1 VDGFDSFWERFKTLR
16 RLRLPRRDQVLDDY
30 YTQLHAEY
38 ERLDSSKLPKSMT
51 DLANEAQVLH
61 EKDRLTWAMAFAFER
76 MILMFLPDAEIAA
89 RAWHLRDRYRGIVT
103 KDQYALYE
111 KTHDPDATGDV
122 LRNDM
127 ASLLL
132 ALTEYYAVRQ
142 GIEVE
147 RTGFSNR
154 VQMMTGVLLLI
165 LGLSYPAIGCLLAT
179 LGPAHAVAAL
189 VIGIGV
195 FAGGWW
201 TGNNSWKNSGVAIL
215 VLVFAGLLVGVIS
228 HYSNPEPSQCA
239 KGSPPF
245 FTTLVMVIIAGLF
258 GGAFS
263 MLQRVQS
270 PIMDGDPLSNLLAL
284 RTAKREILL
293 SPILGAVGAL
303 VLYCI
308 FDAKLL
314 TGDLF
319 PRMYEVKKAGS
330 GSLDFATYLSQAGPS
345 EGVDHAKLLVWSFL
359 AGFSERLLP
368 DALDRLTKQTASKDK
383 TNK

>member
-1 VDGFDSFWERFKTLR
+1 MSGFDSFWERFKTLR
-16 RLRLPRRDQVLDDY
+16 RLRLPRRDQVIDDY

-38 ERLDSSKLPKSMT
+38 ELLDSSKLPKAMT
-51 DLANEAQVLH
+51 DFASEVKVLH
-61 EKDRLTWAMAFAFER
+61 EKDRLVWATAFAFER
-76 MILMFLPDAEIAA
+76 MILKFLPDAEVTA

-111 KTHDPDATGDV
+111 KTHDPEAKGEV

-179 LGPAHAVAAL
+179 LGPAHIVVAL
-189 VIGIGV
+189 VIGVGV

-201 TGNNSWKNSGVAIL
+201 TGNTSWKNSGVAIL
-215 VLVFAGLLVGVIS
+215 VLVLAGSLVGIIS
-228 HYSNPEPSQCA
+228 HYSNPDPAKCA
-239 KGSPPF
+239 AGSPPF
-245 FTTLVMVIIAGLF
+245 FTTLVMVIIGGLF

-270 PIMDGDPLSNLLAL
+270 PIMDGDPLSNLLAM

-303 VLYCI
+303 VLYCV

-319 PRMYEVKKAGS
+319 PTMFEVKKNSA
-330 GSLDFATYLSQAGPS
+330 GSLDFATYLSQAGPTA
-345 EGVDHAKLLVWSFL
+345 GVDHAKLLVWSFL

-368 DALDRLTKQTASKDK
+368 DALDRLTKQAASKDATQK
-383 TNK
+383 